1 MKLTWKDPRAIAEE
15 LYDENPDLD
24 PLTISFEKM
33 HAMIVA
39 LPDFDDDPE
48 ASNEKNT
55 GSHPGRLD
63 GRKRLAFRRP
73 ADPKDQ
79 AGLPARLSRLKQ
91 QGTIRM

>member
-48 ASNEKNT
+48 ASNEKILEAILVAWMDERDY
-55 GSHPGRLD
+55 RLD
-63 GRKRLAFRRP
+63 GRLIQKIKQAF
-73 ADPKDQ
+73 
-79 AGLPARLSRLKQ
+79 LP
-91 QGTIRM
+91 G

>member
-48 ASNEKNT
+48 ASNEKILEAILVAWMDERD
-55 GSHPGRLD
+55 SRLD
-63 GRKRLAFRRP
+63 GRLIQKIKQAF
-73 ADPKDQ
+73 
-79 AGLPARLSRLKQ
+79 LP
-91 QGTIRM
+91 G

>member
-1 MKLTWKDPRAIAEE
+1 MCSSDLLNPGFHRRALPRAIAEE

-48 ASNEKNT
+48 ASNEKILEAILVAWMDE
-55 GSHPGRLD
+55 RE
-63 GRKRLAFRRP
+63 
-73 ADPKDQ
+73 
-79 AGLPARLSRLKQ
+79 
-91 QGTIRM
+91 

>member
-48 ASNEKNT
+48 ASNEKILEAILVAWMDERDQ
-55 GSHPGRLD
+55 RLD
-63 GRKRLAFRRP
+63 GRLIQKIKQAF
-73 ADPKDQ
+73 
-79 AGLPARLSRLKQ
+79 LP
-91 QGTIRM
+91 G

>member
-39 LPDFDDDPE
+39 L
-48 ASNEKNT
+48 
-55 GSHPGRLD
+55 G
-63 GRKRLAFRRP
+63 
-73 ADPKDQ
+73 
-79 AGLPARLSRLKQ
+79 
-91 QGTIRM
+91 GTKEVSV

>member
-39 LPDFDDDPE
+39 LPILMMIQ
-48 ASNEKNT
+48 K
-55 GSHPGRLD
+55 
-63 GRKRLAFRRP
+63 
-73 ADPKDQ
+73 Q
-79 AGLPARLSRLKQ
+79 ATKKYWKPFWSLGWTKEISV
-91 QGTIRM
+91 

>member
-48 ASNEKNT
+48 ATKKYWKPSWSLGWTKEI
-55 GSHPGRLD
+55 SV
-63 GRKRLAFRRP
+63 
-73 ADPKDQ
+73 
-79 AGLPARLSRLKQ
+79 
-91 QGTIRM
+91 

>member
-24 PLTISFEKM
+24 PLTISVEKL

-48 ASNEKNT
+48 GGKPEWNNRKSGKSIGEKGNQ
-55 GSHPGRLD
+55 L
-63 GRKRLAFRRP
+63 F
-73 ADPKDQ
+73 
-79 AGLPARLSRLKQ
+79 
-91 QGTIRM
+91 

>member
-39 LPDFDDDPE
+39 LPV
-48 ASNEKNT
+48 
-55 GSHPGRLD
+55 LMMI
-63 GRKRLAFRRP
+63 RK
-73 ADPKDQ
+73 Q
-79 AGLPARLSRLKQ
+79 ATKKYWKPSWSLGWTKE
-91 QGTIRM
+91 IIV

>member
-39 LPDFDDDPE
+39 LPDFDDDG
-48 ASNEKNT
+48 SKQRKNT

-73 ADPKDQ
+73 VDQ
-79 AGLPARLSRLKQ
+79 KIKQALPARLSRLKQ

>member
-48 ASNEKNT
+48 ASNEKYWKPSWSLGWT
-55 GSHPGRLD
+55 KEISV
-63 GRKRLAFRRP
+63 
-73 ADPKDQ
+73 
-79 AGLPARLSRLKQ
+79 
-91 QGTIRM
+91 

>member
-48 ASNEKNT
+48 
-55 GSHPGRLD
+55 
-63 GRKRLAFRRP
+63 
-73 ADPKDQ
+73 Q
-79 AGLPARLSRLKQ
+79 ATKKYWKPFWSLGWTKEISV
-91 QGTIRM
+91 

>member
-48 ASNEKNT
+48 ASNEKILEAILVAWMDERDW
-55 GSHPGRLD
+55 RLD
-63 GRKRLAFRRP
+63 GRLIQKIKQAF
-73 ADPKDQ
+73 
-79 AGLPARLSRLKQ
+79 LP
-91 QGTIRM
+91 G

>member
-15 LYDENPDLD
+15 LYDED

-48 ASNEKNT
+48 ASNEKILEAILVAWMDE
-55 GSHPGRLD
+55 RD
-63 GRKRLAFRRP
+63 
-73 ADPKDQ
+73 
-79 AGLPARLSRLKQ
+79 
-91 QGTIRM
+91 

>member
-48 ASNEKNT
+48 ASNEKYWKPFWSLGWT
-55 GSHPGRLD
+55 KEISV
-63 GRKRLAFRRP
+63 
-73 ADPKDQ
+73 
-79 AGLPARLSRLKQ
+79 
-91 QGTIRM
+91 

>member
-48 ASNEKNT
+48 ASNEKTRVWQN
-55 GSHPGRLD
+55 LVN
-63 GRKRLAFRRP
+63 K
-73 ADPKDQ
+73 K
-79 AGLPARLSRLKQ
+79 LSTL
-91 QGTIRM
+91 

>member
-33 HAMIVA
+33 HA

-48 ASNEKNT
+48 ASNEKILEAILVAWMDE
-55 GSHPGRLD
+55 RD
-63 GRKRLAFRRP
+63 
-73 ADPKDQ
+73 
-79 AGLPARLSRLKQ
+79 
-91 QGTIRM
+91 

>member
-1 MKLTWKDPRAIAEE
+1 MMKLTWKDPRAIAEE

-48 ASNEKNT
+48 ASNEKI
-55 GSHPGRLD
+55 LEAILVAWMD
-63 GRKRLAFRRP
+63 EKE
-73 ADPKDQ
+73 
-79 AGLPARLSRLKQ
+79 
-91 QGTIRM
+91 